1 MPDSIQIPAARVE
14 ITEPDTKLMSR
25 TWYRFLNAISGLLS
39 VNGSFYDTTT
49 QTAAA
54 NTPKAITLNTTSI
67 GQNIALGTTTSQIV
81 VTNAGTYSITF
92 SIQLSNSSTTAADD
106 VVAWLK
112 LDGLDVPY
120 SASWITVPVK
130 HSGKNGSAILT
141 VNLSQPIGT
150 YGYVEVYWMTVNGT
164 TSVQTVAA
172 STSPAYPASPGI
184 IVTLAQIV

>member
-14 ITEPDTKLMSR
+14 ITEPNTNLMARS
-25 TWYRFLNAISGLLS
+25 WYRFLNAVSGLLT

-49 QTAAA
+49 QTASA
-54 NTPKAITLNTTSI
+54 NTPKAITLNTTAI

-92 SIQLSNSSTTAADD
+92 SIQLNNSSTTVTDD

-112 LDGLDVPY
+112 LDGSDVPY

-130 HSGKNGSAILT
+130 HSGINGSAILT
-141 VNLSQPIGT
+141 VNLSQPIGA
-150 YGYVEVYWMTVNGT
+150 YGYVQIYWMTVNGT
-164 TSVQTVAA
+164 TSVQTVSS

>member
-1 MPDSIQIPAARVE
+1 MPNNLQIPASRVE
-14 ITEPDTKLMSR
+14 ITETDTQLMARS
-25 TWYRFLNAISGLLS
+25 WYRFLNAISELLQ

-54 NTPKAITLNTTSI
+54 NTPKAITLNTTAI

-81 VTNAGTYSITF
+81 ATNAGTYSVTF
-92 SIQLSNSSTTAADD
+92 SIQFSNSSTTAPDD
-106 VVAWLK
+106 VVVWLK
-112 LDGLDVPY
+112 LDGSDVPY

-130 HSGKNGSAILT
+130 HSGANGNAILT
-141 VNLSQPIGT
+141 VNFSQPIGA
-150 YGYVEVYWMTVNGT
+150 YGYIEVYWMTVNGT
-164 TSVQTVAA
+164 TGIQTVPA